1 MTGSLLVPSRE
12 SGKSGGEAA
21 KDKDDVRLVKIQEE
35 LTGHL
40 VGDISSHVEI
50 KTRNKTSG
58 LES

>member
-1 MTGSLLVPSRE
+1 MPSRE